1 MKAKREVFALAAIPI
16 LVATIIWLP
25 PWGFLVI
32 LGLAATIACDEM
44 LEMARNAGFSAGRW
58 LPLGLVAALLAASWA
73 EGIVGLSIAVMAV
86 LVILPTSRLAHK
98 NSPEGSFA
106 GVSAETFTVLYLGV
120 TAACLGWIRL
130 WPADHSGIRWLFF
143 YLACIWVGDSGA
155 YYIGK
160 NFGRHK
166 MSPKISPNKTMEGL
180 AGCVLTTYAAAA
192 VAAAVLDLGVSW
204 VHIFGLATILGL
216 AAPIGDLVES
226 QFKRDTGVKDSSSL
240 IPGHG
245 GFLDRT
251 DSLFYGAPVF
261 LGYLVI
267 TGLL

>member
-1 MKAKREVFALAAIPI
+1 
-16 LVATIIWLP
+16 
-25 PWGFLVI
+25 
-32 LGLAATIACDEM
+32 
-44 LEMARNAGFSAGRW
+44 
-58 LPLGLVAALLAASWA
+58 
-73 EGIVGLSIAVMAV
+73 
-86 LVILPTSRLAHK
+86 
-98 NSPEGSFA
+98 
-106 GVSAETFTVLYLGV
+106 
-120 TAACLGWIRL
+120 
-130 WPADHSGIRWLFF
+130 
-143 YLACIWVGDSGA
+143 
-155 YYIGK
+155 
-160 NFGRHK
+160 
-166 MSPKISPNKTMEGL
+166 
-180 AGCVLTTYAAAA
+180 VLTTYAAAA